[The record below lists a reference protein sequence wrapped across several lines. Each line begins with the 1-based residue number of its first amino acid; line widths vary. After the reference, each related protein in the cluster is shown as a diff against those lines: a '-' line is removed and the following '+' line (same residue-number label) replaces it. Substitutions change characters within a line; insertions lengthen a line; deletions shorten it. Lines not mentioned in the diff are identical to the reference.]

1 VAIEKLDALDL
12 EAPDA
17 VRTGDNNPCLTSS
30 QAAEYFRKHAKHRVA
45 EVFTAI
51 YKVYLG
57 GGVGL
62 TVDQLEVQLGRTHQS
77 VSPRLTEL
85 RDKGLVKDSGQTLL
99 TRSKQ
104 RATVWTPTDVAI
116 EAAKHDGL
124 PWSWQ

>member
-1 VAIEKLDALDL
+1 
-12 EAPDA
+12 
-17 VRTGDNNPCLTSS
+17 
-30 QAAEYFRKHAKHRVA
+30 
-45 EVFTAI
+45 
-51 YKVYLG
+51 
-57 GGVGL
+57 
-62 TVDQLEVQLGRTHQS
+62 
-77 VSPRLTEL
+77 L